1 MFIVRRALLSL
12 LIGIWAFA
20 PELAKTET
28 PPLPTPKPVFKI
40 DAESRTDNAE
50 QSAKRYTN
58 SFLPRPKPAR
68 KQVRETPTT
77 VPKSLKL
84 GAQVILLP
92 RIKPVGFQVASLQT
106 RGSAKIQQANN
117 KASKSA
123 SSTNKLKLTKT
134 KLKKKKTGKTASL
147 QSPTKILTTPPAT
160 IDPGYCQRE
169 LARHRVTYSVV
180 DDIRNEQGCNL
191 DQGVRITRI
200 GAVKIKSAAVVN
212 CNTAIKFANW
222 VENSVQRRA
231 NAILRSPVS
240 TLHQYSGYSCRY
252 RSKGKVSEH
261 GYGNAIDIGRVTL
274 KDGRV
279 VSVDKDWDGEW
290 QDHASFLKAI
300 THDACDIFQL
310 VLTPYSNAAHHDHLH
325 FDLGKWKK
333 CEATREAAAN

>member
-1 MFIVRRALLSL
+1 MFIARRAFLSL
-12 LIGIWAFA
+12 LIGIWALA

-28 PPLPTPKPVFKI
+28 PPLPTPKPVFKVKT
-40 DAESRTDNAE
+40 ESSKDSAE
-50 QSAKRYTN
+50 QPAKRYTN
-58 SFLPRPKPAR
+58 SFLPRPKPGR
-68 KQVRETPTT
+68 KQVRQPPAV

-92 RIKPVGFQVASLQT
+92 RVKPSGFQVASLTT
-106 RGSAKIQQANN
+106 RGSAKSQQADQ
-117 KASKSA
+117 KASKK
-123 SSTNKLKLTKT
+123 KLKLTKT
-134 KLKKKKTGKTASL
+134 KPKKKKARKVASL

-160 IDPGYCQRE
+160 IDPGFCQRE
-169 LARHRVTYSVV
+169 LARHRVTYTVV
-180 DDIRNEQGCNL
+180 DPIRNAQGCNL
-191 DQGVRITRI
+191 NQGVRITRI
-200 GAVKIKSAAVVN
+200 GAVKIKSAAIVN